1 MVSEERDQEADQT
14 VLAVDL
20 DGTLCRTDTLH
31 EALLHT
37 LTARPGKVPGILN
50 ELFEGKV
57 AFKRKVAEAT
67 TLTAIDLPLNEEVL
81 TLVQLARDAGRKTV
95 LVTAADSAQAHAVA
109 DELGLFD
116 EVLATGT
123 PAAGDV
129 NLGGAAKAQFLTER
143 YGERGFDYVGNAPVD
158 IPVWKEARRALTVGA
173 SRKLARAAEDVN
185 NEVVHLDPPGSF
197 MERAFTVLRAMR
209 PHQWSKNLL
218 VFLPMLAAHDISVF
232 PAALAAFVAFSM
244 MASSV
249 YLLNDLADLA
259 ADRAHPRKRLRP
271 FATGEITAATGVG
284 LAIFLIV
291 LSLLIAVLFTTS
303 QFLIALGIYYIT
315 TFAYSFWLKR
325 KLIVDVMVLAGLYTA
340 RLVGGA
346 AATSVEL
353 SPWMLG
359 FSMFL
364 FLALAA
370 VKRQAEL
377 TDVVAAEG
385 DGQAPGRAYMTE
397 DLPVVRGIALSSG
410 HAAVLVFALYITSED
425 TQGLYSQP
433 GLLWLICPILL
444 YWITRM
450 VMATHRGWMTD
461 DPIVFAAKNRGSR
474 ILIAAAAVVVIAAA
488 VL

>member
-1 MVSEERDQEADQT
+1 MADEQQARGVDQT

-37 LTARPGKVPGILN
+37 VTARPGKVPGILN

-67 TLTAIDLPLNEEVL
+67 VLKASDLPMNEEVL
-81 TLVQLARDAGRKTV
+81 ALIQMARDDGRKVV
-95 LVTAADSAQAHAVA
+95 LVTASDAAQAQAVA
-109 DELGLFD
+109 DELGVFD
-116 EVLATGT
+116 EVLATGA
-123 PAAGDV
+123 PDAGDA
-129 NLGGAAKAQFLTER
+129 NLSGGAKAQFLVDR
-143 YGERGFDYVGNAPVD
+143 YGARGFDYVGNAGVD
-158 IPVWKEARRALTVGA
+158 VPVWQEARRALTVGA
-173 SRKLARAAEDVN
+173 GRKLRHAAEAVST
-185 NEVVHLDPPGSF
+185 EVVHLDPPGTAA
-197 MERAFTVLRAMR
+197 EQAFTVLRAMR

-284 LAIFLIV
+284 LALGLIV
-291 LSLLIAVLFTTS
+291 LSLLVAVLFTS
-303 QFLIALGIYYIT
+303 PPFLIALAAYYVT

-325 KLIVDVMVLAGLYTA
+325 KLILDVMVLAGLYTA

-346 AATSVEL
+346 AATAVEL

-377 TDVVAAEG
+377 TDVAA
-385 DGQAPGRAYMTE
+385 DGYGKAPGRAYLTE
-397 DLPVVRGIALSSG
+397 DLPIVRGIALSSG
-410 HAAVLVFALYITSED
+410 HAAVLVFALYITSDDIQE
-425 TQGLYSQP
+425 LYNQP
-433 GLLWLICPILL
+433 AMLWLVCPILL
-444 YWITRM
+444 YWVMRM
-450 VMATHRGWMTD
+450 VMATHRGRMTD
-461 DPIVFAAKNRGSR
+461 DPIVFAAKDGGSR
-474 ILIAAAAVVVIAAA
+474 LLIVAAALVVAAAALV
-488 VL
+488 